1 MKVTKDL
8 KKKSLS
14 YAVLAS
20 LVANTVMPS
29 TVTFAKE
36 TNYFVDDFEAGL
48 SNWSFSKGDW
58 SIENI
63 DTNVLKQSSKSEEAR
78 AFRGEEEWTDYSV
91 ESKIKVLDFNGS
103 NRALLCARYKDNNN
117 YYAVALN
124 GKDGGFIELRKKV
137 DGKSTV
143 IAKVNT
149 EILVNKVYNVKL
161 VVDGTNIKV
170 YINNELLIDEEDSSL
185 KNGAVGL
192 ISSKVIATYD
202 DVVVSSLSDKVED
215 TEIKDEILDDT
226 TNNDKIEDTEVKD
239 EIIEESETINLEK
252 YSVSGFASSIVS
264 DKKVPMSSS
273 IDELNSSSYVRV
285 TNEVELAAALKKGSK
300 VKVIEIMNDLD
311 LGWNEIDAAAQK
323 APFTQNIVPLTH
335 PTLKKTGVSKITV
348 DSFDDLTI
356 FSKNGSTIKHAGLV
370 FKNSKN
376 VVIRN
381 LQFDELWEWDEDTK
395 GDYDRNDWD
404 YITLEGCNGVWID
417 HCTFGKAYDGIVDSK
432 KGTKGV
438 TISYSKFLPG
448 DYKNDGF
455 FTAMFDEMEKNSS
468 KYPMYSF
475 IKSQGLSK
483 EDIMRVASPQK
494 KTHLIGAKELDVT
507 NNDLEIT
514 LHHNYYKDSQDRMPR
529 LRGGNAHIYNIV
541 MDCREAYSAR
551 NIVTTS
557 ISKSITA
564 AGYHFGLTSNG
575 AISTEGGALLMESS
589 VILGVKNPFKN
600 NQKSASKSEYT
611 GKLQAT
617 DIVYEYGNISY
628 RGDSTSKNSPL
639 NPEPATVLEFSWNGF
654 SSLSYEY
661 NAEDPTTL
669 LETLTGEE
677 GAGAGVL
684 NLSEN
689 NWIRTVY

>member
-124 GKDGGFIELRKKV
+124 GKNGGFIELRKKV

-264 DKKVPMSSS
+264 DKKVPMLSS
-273 IDELNSSSYVRV
+273 IDKLNSSSYVRV

-417 HCTFGKAYDGIVDSK
+417 HFTSVKA
-432 KGTKGV
+432 
-438 TISYSKFLPG
+438 
-448 DYKNDGF
+448 
-455 FTAMFDEMEKNSS
+455 
-468 KYPMYSF
+468 
-475 IKSQGLSK
+475 
-483 EDIMRVASPQK
+483 
-494 KTHLIGAKELDVT
+494 
-507 NNDLEIT
+507 
-514 LHHNYYKDSQDRMPR
+514 
-529 LRGGNAHIYNIV
+529 
-541 MDCREAYSAR
+541 
-551 NIVTTS
+551 
-557 ISKSITA
+557 
-564 AGYHFGLTSNG
+564 
-575 AISTEGGALLMESS
+575 
-589 VILGVKNPFKN
+589 
-600 NQKSASKSEYT
+600 
-611 GKLQAT
+611 
-617 DIVYEYGNISY
+617 
-628 RGDSTSKNSPL
+628 
-639 NPEPATVLEFSWNGF
+639 
-654 SSLSYEY
+654 
-661 NAEDPTTL
+661 
-669 LETLTGEE
+669 
-677 GAGAGVL
+677 
-684 NLSEN
+684 
-689 NWIRTVY
+689 